1 VLWPAG
7 VRCPA
12 DQIMASRIILCIA
25 VQQHYRSIMDG
36 LVKPSIGYTCFL
48 SDNYSLP
55 NFENRVVASAT
66 GGACSILW
74 LQVCR

>member
-1 VLWPAG
+1 VLWPVG

-12 DQIMASRIILCIA
+12 DQIMATSSRIMLCID
-25 VQQHYRSIMDG
+25 VHRWILDRW
-36 LVKPSIGYTCFL
+36 VKPWIGYTCFL

-55 NFENRVVASAT
+55 NLKIELLLVLL